1 MADRVPGVFGTDPP
15 VGRESTGDPDEMPR
29 GGGADVAPNG
39 FDPPSPI
46 PLVARIIAKVVDDW
60 HPPSP
65 NTTPTISLEAD
76 NLADLATLLKPLK
89 EWGQGGGALRSERI
103 PVGTST
109 NLTVT
114 LHGNLVLRLP
124 EWTNY
129 SKASAPARKEW
140 DRMIS
145 KLKAH
150 EQRHMDIAIE
160 HGDTLA
166 KGLVGE
172 DIDVIEKRVTA
183 ANAAIAKDQKKLDD
197 DTDHGAKK
205 GVTYGDVFLDTSID

>member
-1 MADRVPGVFGTDPP
+1 MADRIPGVVGTDPKVATTTP
-15 VGRESTGDPDEMPR
+15 EPFDEMPR
-29 GGGADVAPNG
+29 SGLTDVAPDG
-39 FDPPSPI
+39 FDPPV

-65 NTTPTISLEAD
+65 NTTATISLEAD
-76 NLADLATLLKPLK
+76 NLEDLAKLLKPLQ
-89 EWGQGGGALRSERI
+89 EWGQGGGALRAEAI
-103 PVGTST
+103 PVGTSS

-129 SKASAPARKEW
+129 SKASAAAKKEW
-140 DRMIS
+140 DRMIA

-150 EQRHMDIAIE
+150 EQRHMEIATE
-160 HGDTLA
+160 QGDKLSLDLIG
-166 KGLVGE
+166 K
-172 DIDVIEKRVTA
+172 DIDVIAGKVTA
-183 ANAAIAKDQKKLDD
+183 ANQEMAKAQKKLDD

-205 GVTYGDVFLDTSID
+205 GVPYGDVFLDTSIE